1 MHAMQVLTAAA
12 GGLGAGGGQVVPA
25 RAQMATTLGFHII
38 LACFGIAFPT
48 VVLVAEYL
56 GLRRS
61 DEVAMLLARRWSQA
75 MGVLVAVGAVTGTV
89 LSFEMGLLWPGLMR
103 TYGGALG
110 IPFGFE
116 GIFFFLEAIFT
127 GIYLYGW
134 QRLPGW
140 AHFWSG
146 LPIAL
151 SGIAGAISVMAANS
165 WMNQPG
171 GFTLSHGKV
180 VAVDAWQV
188 FFNRA
193 SLYET
198 PHMILAAYMV
208 TGFLVASVYAAGMLK
223 GRRDRYHRLGFG
235 IPFTIGAILT
245 PVQIFVGDTAA
256 RAVASQQPVKF
267 AAMEYVTRTS
277 RGVPEY
283 LAGFYVNG
291 KVYFGLRLPDVDSL
305 LVGFSPHTK
314 VTGLDSVAAADR
326 PPALSLLHLSFDAMV
341 GLAFLLLLAGLWALL
356 AWYRRRALP
365 RVPVFWWLGV
375 ICGPA
380 ALVAMECGWIVTEV
394 GRQPWVVYQLMTTSQ
409 AATTNGGVL
418 DSLTGVIVL
427 YAVLGVATVMILR
440 LLSRRWRQGAGRE
453 PEAGVPYGPPSQP
466 REPTGLG

>member
-1 MHAMQVLTAAA
+1 MHATHVLAAA
-12 GGLGAGGGQVVPA
+12 IGQQVVPA

-48 VVLVAEYL
+48 VVLVAEYR

-61 DEVAMLLARRWSQA
+61 DEVAMLLARRWSQVL
-75 MGVLVAVGAVTGTV
+75 GVLVAVGAVTGTV

-103 TYGGALG
+103 TYGAVLG
-110 IPFGFE
+110 VPFGFE

-140 AHFWSG
+140 IHFYTG
-146 LPIAL
+146 IPIAITGL
-151 SGIAGAISVMAANS
+151 GGAVAVMAANS

-180 VAVDAWQV
+180 VAVDPWQV

-193 SLYET
+193 TVYET

-208 TGFLVASVYAAGMLK
+208 VGFLVAAVYAAGILR
-223 GRRDRYHRLGFG
+223 GHRDRYHRLGFG
-235 IPFTIGAILT
+235 IPFTIAAILT

-256 RAVASQQPVKF
+256 RAIAAAQPVKF
-267 AAMEYVTRTS
+267 AAIEYVTRTGRDVS
-277 RGVPEY
+277 EY
-283 LAGFYVNG
+283 LGGFYVNG
-291 KVYFGLRLPDVDSL
+291 KVYFGLRIPYADSL
-305 LVGFSPHTK
+305 LVGFKPATK
-314 VTGLDSVAAADR
+314 VTGLNSVAPALR
-326 PPALSLLHLSFDAMV
+326 PPAITLIHLSFDAMI

-356 AWYRRRALP
+356 VWRRRRALP
-365 RVPVFWWLGV
+365 RQTWFWWLA
-375 ICGPA
+375 ILCGPA

-409 AATTNGGVL
+409 AATTNGGVI
-418 DSLTGVIVL
+418 DSLTAVIIL
-427 YAVLGVATVMILR
+427 YAVLGVVTLVILR
-440 LLSRRWRQGAGRE
+440 MLARRWQRGGPDAG
-453 PEAGVPYGPPSQP
+453 PEAGVPYGPPAERP
-466 REPTGLG
+466 APTGREPA